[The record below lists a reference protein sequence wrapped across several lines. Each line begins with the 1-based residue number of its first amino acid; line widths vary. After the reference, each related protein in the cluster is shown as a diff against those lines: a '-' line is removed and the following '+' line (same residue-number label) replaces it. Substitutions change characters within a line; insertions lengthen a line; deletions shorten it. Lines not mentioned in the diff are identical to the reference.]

1 MTDLDAQL
9 RAAHD
14 SGDAPALVAL
24 YQQAA
29 LATKTP
35 DARGFYLTHAFI
47 FALETG
53 HPETAG
59 LRAQLVAMGRELTV
73 SHR

>member
-29 LATKTP
+29 L
-35 DARGFYLTHAFI
+35 
-47 FALETG
+47 ETG

-73 SHR
+73 SHP